1 MNPVKRAATHRLTV
15 THSNLKTNP
24 PMKKSSINLIIAC
37 ILLGLLASCS
47 RPGGDPMTASLRSL
61 KNEKFEMSFLSQ
73 MIQHHRGAIEMA
85 KMVPSRT
92 KRPELNQLAVSIIGA
107 QEQEIGQLTQWHKE
121 WHKADP
127 NTMAGEH
134 AGMKMEG
141 MPMLEAAK
149 DAEFDKMFLEMMIKH
164 HEGGVQMSELVKER
178 SNRPELLTFA
188 EKVIKDQTAEI
199 QQMKGWQT
207 AWFKK

>member
-1 MNPVKRAATHRLTV
+1 
-15 THSNLKTNP
+15 
-24 PMKKSSINLIIAC
+24 
-37 ILLGLLASCS
+37 
-47 RPGGDPMTASLRSL
+47 MTASLRPL
-61 KNEKFEMSFLSQ
+61 KNEKFEMSFLTQ

-92 KRPELNQLAVSIIGA
+92 KRPELNQLATSIIAA
-107 QEQEIGQLTQWHKE
+107 QEQEIGQLTQWLKD
-121 WHKADP
+121 WHKVDP
-127 NTMAGEH
+127 DTTAGEH

-141 MPMLEAAK
+141 MPKLEAAK

-178 SNRPELLTFA
+178 SSRPELLTFA
-188 EKVIKDQTAEI
+188 VKVIKDQTAEI
-199 QQMKGWQT
+199 QQMKDWQT

>member
-1 MNPVKRAATHRLTV
+1 MRRL
-15 THSNLKTNP
+15 HIINQERNKT
-24 PMKKSSINLIIAC
+24 MKKNQSSQTGRHLIIAC
-37 ILLGLLASCS
+37 ALLALLAGCS
-47 RPGGDPMTASLRSL
+47 GPGGDPMTASLRPL

-92 KRPELNQLAVSIIGA
+92 KRPELNQLAVGIIEA
-107 QEQEIGQLTQWHKE
+107 QQQEIGQLTQWLKE

-127 NTMAGEH
+127 DTMAGKH

-141 MPMLEAAK
+141 MPKLEAAK
-149 DAEFDKMFLEMMIKH
+149 DAEFDKLFIEMMITH
-164 HEGGVQMSELVKER
+164 HEGAVQMSELVKDR
-178 SNRPELLTFA
+178 SNRPELLKFA
-188 EKVIKDQTAEI
+188 EKVIKDQTVEI
-199 QQMKGWQT
+199 EQMKGWQT

>member
-1 MNPVKRAATHRLTV
+1 
-15 THSNLKTNP
+15 
-24 PMKKSSINLIIAC
+24 MKKSSINLIIAC
-37 ILLGLLASCS
+37 VLLALLAGCS
-47 RPGGDPMTASLRSL
+47 WPGGDPMTASLRSL

-85 KMVPSRT
+85 KMVPRRT
-92 KRPELNQLAVSIIGA
+92 QRPELNQLAVSIIGA
-107 QEQEIGQLTQWHKE
+107 QEQEIGQLTQWLKE

-127 NTMAGEH
+127 DTMAGEH
-134 AGMKMEG
+134 AGMKMQG
-141 MPMLEAAK
+141 PKLEAAK

-178 SNRPELLTFA
+178 SNRPELLKFA

-199 QQMKGWQT
+199 EQMKGWQT

>member
-1 MNPVKRAATHRLTV
+1 MK
-15 THSNLKTNP
+15 NL
-24 PMKKSSINLIIAC
+24 SVNLVVVSV
-37 ILLGLLASCS
+37 LLALLASCS
-47 RPGGDPMTASLRSL
+47 KPGGDPMTASLRSL

-85 KMVPSRT
+85 KMVASRT
-92 KRPELNQLAVSIIGA
+92 QRPELNQLAVSIIVA
-107 QEQEIGQLTQWHKE
+107 QEQEIGELTQWHKG
-121 WHKADP
+121 WHKTDADS
-127 NTMAGEH
+127 MAGEH

-141 MPMLEAAK
+141 MPKVEAAK

-164 HEGGVQMSELVKER
+164 HEVAVQMSGLVKER
-178 SNRPELLTFA
+178 STRPELLQFA

-199 QQMKGWQT
+199 EQMKGWQT

>member
-1 MNPVKRAATHRLTV
+1 
-15 THSNLKTNP
+15 
-24 PMKKSSINLIIAC
+24 MKKSSINLIIAC
-37 ILLGLLASCS
+37 VLLALLDGCS
-47 RPGGDPMTASLRSL
+47 GPGGDPMTASLRSL

-85 KMVPSRT
+85 KTVASRT
-92 KRPELNQLAVSIIGA
+92 KRPELNQLAASIIAA
-107 QEQEIGQLTQWHKE
+107 QEQEIGQMTRWLKE

-127 NTMAGEH
+127 DTMAGEH

-141 MPMLEAAK
+141 MPKLEAAK
-149 DAEFDKMFLEMMIKH
+149 DTEFDKMFLEMMIKH

-178 SNRPELLTFA
+178 SNRPELLKFA
-188 EKVIKDQTAEI
+188 EKVIKDQTGEI
-199 QQMKGWQT
+199 EQMKGWQT